1 MLEHTGILQRKCV
14 NEMPNNTTK
23 KTTAKKSGTI
33 KNKKLGKGL
42 DAIFGGDISTLID
55 DIEKNTPESK
65 QVTVDLDE
73 IRPNPYQPR
82 KLFDEEKLQELAV
95 SIKEHGIFQPVILKQ
110 SIQGYEIVAGERRC
124 RAAKIAGL
132 FKVPAIIVEFT
143 DAQMMEI
150 ALLENI
156 QRENLNSIEEAKAY
170 QSMMEK
176 LELTQDQLAK
186 RVGKSRSYIANTL
199 RLLQLSDIIQNYV
212 LEGKITMGHARSLI
226 TLPEKK
232 AELLAKRCIDE
243 GLSVRDVENVVK
255 GIELGNS
262 RKDRPKIEKPKE
274 YVYVEGLLRKKF
286 RTKIKVDDKAVTIK
300 YTDIKDLNRIL
311 ELMGVIEES

>member
-1 MLEHTGILQRKCV
+1 
-14 NEMPNNTTK
+14 MPDNTTK
-23 KTTAKKSGTI
+23 KAPAKKAAARKTTAP

-42 DAIFGGDISTLID
+42 DAIFGGDITSLID
-55 DIEKNTPESK
+55 DIEKNAPEFG
-65 QVTVDLDE
+65 QVSVSLDE
-73 IRPNPYQPR
+73 VRPNPYQPR

-132 FKVPAIIVEFT
+132 TEVPAIVVEFT
-143 DAQMMEI
+143 DQQMMEI

-156 QRENLNSIEEAKAY
+156 QREDLNSIEEAKAY
-170 QSMMEK
+170 QQMMES
-176 LELTQDQLAK
+176 LNLTQEDLGK
-186 RVGKSRSYIANTL
+186 RIGKSRSYIANTL
-199 RLLQLSDIIQNYV
+199 RLLQLPEIIQNYV
-212 LEGKITMGHARSLI
+212 LEGKISMGHARCLI
-226 TLPEKK
+226 TLPKER
-232 AELLAKRCIDE
+232 AESLAKRCIDE
-243 GLSVRDVENVVK
+243 GLTVRDVENVVK

-262 RKDRPKIEKPKE
+262 RKDRPKVEKPKE

-286 RTKIKVDDKAVTIK
+286 RTKIKVDEKAVTIK
-300 YTDIKDLNRIL
+300 YTDTKDLNRIL